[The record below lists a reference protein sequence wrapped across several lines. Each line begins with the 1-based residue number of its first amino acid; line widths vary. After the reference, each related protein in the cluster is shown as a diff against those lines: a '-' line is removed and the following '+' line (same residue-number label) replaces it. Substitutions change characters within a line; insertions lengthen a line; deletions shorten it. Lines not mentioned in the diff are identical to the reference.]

1 MAVPAEDELWQRFRA
16 GDEQAFTAIYNT
28 YFAIL
33 YRYGYHIAGDDEL
46 VKDTIQTLFVEL
58 WRGRQNLSVT
68 DSIKFYLLK
77 AMRRQVYRAIRQQ
90 SAVLTG
96 TDTTDVLAFS
106 PEFDFITLEVQEQQ
120 QAQLRQAI
128 DQLSHRQREA
138 ITLLYIDGLAYP
150 EIADMMAVQVR
161 TVYNLVYEALEK
173 LRKLLAQP
181 GFWALVLAGILF

>member
-90 SAVLTG
+90 STALTDADA
-96 TDTTDVLAFS
+96 TDTLSFS
-106 PEFDFITLEVQEQQ
+106 PEFDLITLEVQEQQ

-128 DQLSHRQREA
+128 DQLSHRQKEA
-138 ITLLYIDGLAYP
+138 ITLLYIDELSYP
-150 EIADMMAVQVR
+150 EIADMMSVQIR

-173 LRKLLAQP
+173 LRRLLTQP
-181 GFWALVLAGILF
+181 GFWLLVVAGMVF

>member
-1 MAVPAEDELWQRFRA
+1 MTVPAEDELWQRFRS

-28 YFAIL
+28 YFATL
-33 YRYGYHIAGDDEL
+33 YRYGYHIASDDEL
-46 VKDTIQTLFVEL
+46 VKDTIQTLFIEL
-58 WRGRQNLSVT
+58 WRAHRTLSPT
-68 DSIKFYLLK
+68 NSIKFYLLK

-90 SAVLTG
+90 SAAF
-96 TDTTDVLAFS
+96 TDADAANGLSFS
-106 PEFDFITLEVQEQQ
+106 PEFDFITQEFQAQQ

-173 LRKLLAQP
+173 LRKLLTQP
-181 GFWALVLAGILF
+181 GFWLLTVIGLLV

>member
-1 MAVPAEDELWQRFRA
+1 MTVPAEDELWQRFRS

-28 YFAIL
+28 YFATL
-33 YRYGYHIAGDDEL
+33 YRYGYHIASDDEL
-46 VKDTIQTLFVEL
+46 VKDTIQTLFIEL
-58 WRGRQNLSVT
+58 WRAHRTLSPT
-68 DSIKFYLLK
+68 NSIKFYLLK

-90 SAVLTG
+90 SAAF
-96 TDTTDVLAFS
+96 TDADAANGLSFS
-106 PEFDFITLEVQEQQ
+106 PEFEFITQEFQAQQ

-173 LRKLLAQP
+173 LRKLLTQP
-181 GFWALVLAGILF
+181 GFWLLTVLGLLV

>member
-1 MAVPAEDELWQRFRA
+1 MTVPVEDELWQRFRA

-28 YFAIL
+28 YFATL
-33 YRYGYHIAGDDEL
+33 YRYGYHIASDDEL

-58 WRGRQNLSVT
+58 WRAHRTLSPT

-90 SAVLTG
+90 TPAPTG
-96 TDTTDVLAFS
+96 TDTGDTLAFS
-106 PEFDFITLEVQEQQ
+106 PEFDFITLEVQQQQ

-128 DQLSHRQREA
+128 DQLSHRQKEA
-138 ITLLYIDGLAYP
+138 ITLLYIDGLSYP

-161 TVYNLVYEALEK
+161 TVYNLVYEALER
-173 LRKLLAQP
+173 LRRLLSQP
-181 GFWALVLAGILF
+181 GFWLLTMIGLLV

>member
-1 MAVPAEDELWQRFRA
+1 MTVPVEDELWQRFRS
-16 GDEQAFTAIYNT
+16 GDEQAFTAIYNAHFT
-28 YFAIL
+28 TL
-33 YRYGYHIAGDDEL
+33 YRYGYHIANDDEL
-46 VKDTIQTLFVEL
+46 VKDTIQTLFIDL
-58 WRGRQNLSVT
+58 WRGRRNLSPT

-90 SAVLTG
+90 SAAF
-96 TDTTDVLAFS
+96 TDADAAHGLSFS
-106 PEFDFITLEVQEQQ
+106 PEFDFITLEVQAQQ

-173 LRKLLAQP
+173 LRKLLVQP
-181 GFWALVLAGILF
+181 GFWVMLMAGVVI

>member
-1 MAVPAEDELWQRFRA
+1 MTVPAEDDLWRRFRS

-28 YFAIL
+28 YFATL
-33 YRYGYHIAGDDEL
+33 YRYGYHIASDDEL
-46 VKDTIQTLFVEL
+46 VKDTVQTLFVEL
-58 WRGRQNLSVT
+58 WRAHRTLSPT

-90 SAVLTG
+90 TPTLTG
-96 TDTTDVLAFS
+96 TGTGDTLSFS

-120 QAQLRQAI
+120 RAQLRQAI
-128 DQLSHRQREA
+128 DQLSHRQKEA
-138 ITLLYIDGLAYP
+138 ITLLYIDGLSYP

-173 LRKLLAQP
+173 LRKLLTQP
-181 GFWALVLAGILF
+181 GFWALILAGVVF

>member
-128 DQLSHRQREA
+128 DQLSHRQKEA
-138 ITLLYIDGLAYP
+138 ITLLYIDELSYP
-150 EIADMMAVQVR
+150 EIADMMSVQIR

-173 LRKLLAQP
+173 LRRLLTQP
-181 GFWALVLAGILF
+181 GFWLLVVAGMVF